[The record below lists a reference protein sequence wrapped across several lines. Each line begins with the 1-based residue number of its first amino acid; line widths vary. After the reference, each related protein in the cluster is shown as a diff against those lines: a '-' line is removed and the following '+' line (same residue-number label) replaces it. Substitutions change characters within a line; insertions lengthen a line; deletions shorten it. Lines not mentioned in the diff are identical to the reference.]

1 MSIRNTD
8 VEKILVQQRMTSSSK
23 DFSSLVEQ
31 LTSILS
37 YRNKLNEIDTT
48 QVQAASFSDAT
59 RRDPG
64 RNLRDDLVLS
74 SLRQELAIK
83 NAPLTDKGYF
93 LVPKVIGN

>member
-23 DFSSLVEQ
+23 DFSLLVEQ
-31 LTSILS
+31 LTLILS

-48 QVQAASFSDAT
+48 QVQAASFSDVT
-59 RRDPG
+59 IRGPG
-64 RNLRDDLVLS
+64 RILRNDLVLS
-74 SLRQELAIK
+74 SLGQELAIK